1 MQLLTIYYNKYRYLL
16 FRYWNM
22 AILSERKKEII
33 VNFGGDPKNTGCT
46 DVQIAI
52 LTEKINELTLHVK
65 ANKKDYASKRS
76 LYHLVA
82 QRRHLLKYLKINNNE
97 KYIALV
103 KKLKLRG

>member
-1 MQLLTIYYNKYRYLL
+1 
-16 FRYWNM
+16 M

-33 VNFGGDPKNTGCT
+33 VNFGGNPKNTGST
-46 DVQIAI
+46 DVQVGI
-52 LTEKINELTLHVK
+52 LTERINELTLHVK

-82 QRRHLLKYLKINNNE
+82 QRRHLLKYLKTNNNE
-97 KYIALV
+97 KYIALI

>member
-1 MQLLTIYYNKYRYLL
+1 
-16 FRYWNM
+16 M

-33 VNFGGDPKNTGCT
+33 VNFGGNPKNTGCT
-46 DVQIAI
+46 DVQVAI

-76 LYHLVA
+76 LYRLVA
-82 QRRHLLKYLKINNNE
+82 QRRHLLKYLKMNNNE
-97 KYIALV
+97 KYTTLI